1 MPTRHLGSSEEVL
14 ALDTFIKL
22 MRAVNTL
29 RTAVA
34 RSLATV
40 GLTESQ
46 LGVLECL
53 HHLGP
58 LCQKDIGEKLLTSG
72 GNVTMVVDNLEK
84 RELVQRRRESEDR
97 RFVRVYLTEQGQRL
111 IEEYFPLH
119 ARAVTREFSALE
131 PGEQRELGR
140 LCRKL
145 GLASAAPGSPCCR
158 GGTCH
163 TGD

>member
-1 MPTRHLGSSEEVL
+1 MPTRHLGAPEEVL

-29 RTAVA
+29 RSAVS
-34 RSLATV
+34 RSLAQV

-58 LCQKDIGEKLLTSG
+58 MCQKQIGEKLLISG

-84 RELVQRRRESEDR
+84 RDLVQRRRESGDR
-97 RFVRVYLTEQGQRL
+97 RFVRVYLTEAGQSL
-111 IEEYFPLH
+111 IEDYFPLH
-119 ARAVTREFSALE
+119 ARAVTREFSALD
-131 PGEQRELGR
+131 PQEQRDLGR

-145 GLASAAPGSPCCR
+145 GLARATAGDACCR
-158 GGTCH
+158 AP
-163 TGD
+163 DLRAR